1 MKTWIFF
8 KTPLKEIILLKLS
21 HSVGSNSLWPHG
33 LWPTRLLCPWDSPG
47 KITGVGQHSLLQG
60 IFPTQASNPG
70 LLHCRWI
77 LDHLSY
83 RGSPS
88 PNSKDVC
95 EFWILHGLLCNFWR
109 EGVLTF
115 WFLQAFHMVGVDGYA
130 ISRPVKGYFIR
141 HYLTHCFLP
150 RVKLDTEIPTH
161 LQLPCS
167 HPPHPRTGVSNTTSV
182 PSGPGPGQ
190 SWPYHTKQKEIFI
203 MGLWKVS
210 PRLALVIRPFHTQKG
225 NESWDHYTYAKD
237 ALNKM
242 CLKACLHMTSYM
254 SLKGASDYP
263 AGKAYFGFPKC
274 LLTSQVHTSEQPAVL
289 TVLWI

>member
-21 HSVGSNSLWPHG
+21 HSVGSDSLWPHG
-33 LWPTRLLCPWDSPG
+33 LWPARLLCPWDSPG
-47 KITGVGQHSLLQG
+47 KNTGVGRHSLLQG
-60 IFPTQASNPG
+60 IFPTQALNPG

-83 RGSPS
+83 QGSPS
-88 PNSKDVC
+88 SNSKDVC
-95 EFWILHGLLCNFWR
+95 EFWILHGLLCNFWW

-115 WFLQAFHMVGVDGYA
+115 WFLQAFHVVGVDGYA

-150 RVKLDTEIPTH
+150 RVKLLSLDTEIPTH

-167 HPPHPRTGVSNTTSV
+167 HPPHPRTGVSDTTSV

-190 SWPYHTKQKEIFI
+190 SWPCHTQQKEFSSWDFEKF
-203 MGLWKVS
+203 L
-210 PRLALVIRPFHTQKG
+210 LALPLLLDPSTLKKDMKAEIITHMQKM
-225 NESWDHYTYAKD
+225 H
-237 ALNKM
+237 
-242 CLKACLHMTSYM
+242 
-254 SLKGASDYP
+254 
-263 AGKAYFGFPKC
+263 
-274 LLTSQVHTSEQPAVL
+274 
-289 TVLWI
+289 